1 MGIEMRTLNRKL
13 KKLRRKQQK
22 KLVKEIEVE
31 KEEILMVK
39 IKKGMSPSEGLE
51 YRYVDE
57 TIFPSGHHVVNVINE
72 DSIKGEDPAIYG
84 IEKVTFLFH
93 QHLRKRV
100 NRYHKYPNL
109 EYDPNKTWK

>member
-1 MGIEMRTLNRKL
+1 MEIEMRTLNRKL
-13 KKLRRKQQK
+13 KKLRRKQQRSIVK
-22 KLVKEIEVE
+22 EVEEEKLV
-31 KEEILMVK
+31 LMVK
-39 IKKGMSPSEGLE
+39 IKKGTCPSEGNE

-57 TIFPSGHHVVNVINE
+57 TIYPDGNHVVNVIDE
-72 DSIKGEDPAIYG
+72 DIVKGEYEAIYNIG
-84 IEKVTFLFH
+84 KVTFLFH